1 MSVSRQE
8 EAAAVAEAPHAA
20 ARAATRASF
29 HLRRYLPIYV
39 FGTIWVLMIGLF
51 PTVNHNSNDN
61 SQVLGTSQQRSGL
74 RAGGDQAAGPTDG
87 TVDFGAGGDSAA
99 PGAAGG
105 QDLVEGNT
113 NSGPIAAPVTGQGT
127 TVGGVDCKPGV
138 RQLPFSQYA
147 APCEAKFAGNNGG
160 ATSRGVDAKTIKIT
174 IRRNSDA
181 SGPNAQAVDQVNK
194 QAGNATASEA
204 NGYGQE
210 FIPYFNKMFEL
221 YGRKVVFT
229 LWDGQGNGTD
239 EAQSKGQ
246 EAACAD
252 ATNIAQSQKAFGAV
266 GWGFG
271 YMSQPF
277 SECAARQKIY
287 VSLGAA
293 YFPETYYQ
301 KWDPYVWAGTMECE
315 RISHDVAEYI
325 GKRLAHKKAQW
336 AGDALLQ
343 NSERKFGTYV
353 PNNDGYQHCVDIS
366 ENDLKTKYN
375 TPICSGCRYDYTLDV
390 SQFPSEA
397 ARGVTQFSANHVSSI
412 IMACDPISMVF
423 LTRSAA
429 QQNYHPE
436 WINIGVAADD
446 TNGYARLWDGNAIN
460 GHLFGMSQLGTD
472 AKVYSQEGE
481 AAIAYKAAT
490 GKKEMPQGAALVY
503 YFLLQLF
510 NQIQAAG
517 PNLTPQNIAIGT
529 HNMPDGGGATSAV
542 GTWRFQNDHT
552 AIEDSREIFWDS
564 TATGYDGKKGAYVET
579 YGGKRFKTG
588 EWPQENPPI
597 APK

>member
-1 MSVSRQE
+1 MSVSREE
-8 EAAAVAEAPHAA
+8 EAAAVAEAPHVA

-29 HLRRYLPIYV
+29 HLRRYLPLYV
-39 FGTIWVLMIGLF
+39 FGTIWVMMIGLF
-51 PTVNHNSNDN
+51 PTINHNSNDN
-61 SQVLGTSQQRSGL
+61 SQVLGATQQRSALGTG
-74 RAGGDQAAGPTDG
+74 GGDQQATDG
-87 TVDFGAGGDSAA
+87 PVDFGTGDTVV
-99 PGAAGG
+99 PAAGG
-105 QDLVEGNT
+105 QQLVGGST
-113 NSGPIAAPVTGQGT
+113 DTGPIAAPVTGQGVT
-127 TVGGVDCKPGV
+127 IGGVACKDGV
-138 RQLPFSQYA
+138 RQLSFSQYA
-147 APCEAKFAGNNGG
+147 DPCVAKFSGNNGG
-160 ATSRGVDAKTIKIT
+160 ATYRGVDAKTIKIT

-194 QAGNATASEA
+194 EAGNATASEA
-204 NGYGQE
+204 NGYGLE
-210 FIPYFNKMFEL
+210 YIPYFNKMFEL

-252 ATNIAQSQKAFGAV
+252 ATNIAQSQKAVGAV

-277 SECAARQKIY
+277 SECAARQKLF

-301 KWDPYVWAGTMECE
+301 RWDPYVWAGTMECE

-336 AGDALLQ
+336 AGDALLT
-343 NSERKFGTYV
+343 NTERKFGTYV

-375 TPICSGCRYDYTLDV
+375 TPITSRYDYTLDV

-397 ARGVTQFSANHVSSI
+397 ARGITQFNAAHVSSI

-423 LTRSAA
+423 LTQSATK
-429 QQNYHPE
+429 QNYHPE

-446 TNGYARLWDGNAIN
+446 TNGYARLWDAQAIN

-472 AKVYSQEGE
+472 AKVYSQTGE
-481 AAIAYKAAT
+481 AAQAYKAAT
-490 GKKEMPQGAALVY
+490 GKSEMPQGAALIY

-510 NQIQAAG
+510 NQLQAAG

-529 HNMPDGGGATSAV
+529 HNLPDGGGATGAV
-542 GTWRFQNDHT
+542 GTWRFKGDHT
-552 AIEDSREIFWDS
+552 AIEDSREIYWDS
-564 TATGYDGKKGAYVET
+564 QATGYDGKKGAYVET

-588 EWPQENPPI
+588 EWPQENPAI
-597 APK
+597 SPK